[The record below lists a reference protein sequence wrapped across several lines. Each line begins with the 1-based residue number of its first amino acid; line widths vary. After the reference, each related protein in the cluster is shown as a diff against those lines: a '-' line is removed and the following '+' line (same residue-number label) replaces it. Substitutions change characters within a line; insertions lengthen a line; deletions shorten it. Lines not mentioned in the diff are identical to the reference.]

1 MIGETMNYL
10 KILLKEPLVHFLLIG
25 AGLFLIYSFSDGPA
39 DDSAKRI
46 VVSSGQVEQMVSR
59 FTQTWMRSPLDEEF
73 DGLIENYVRDEIF
86 YREAVAMGLD
96 RNDQTIKQRLRMKLE
111 FLLEDLS
118 SVSEI
123 SDQELTDFLARHP
136 EKFMVEPRVSFRQVY
151 LDPQKHHDPEA
162 EAQSLL
168 LSLQNGTDPLQA
180 GDATM
185 LAYEHIRVSQS
196 NIVRSFGE
204 SFAEQVSR
212 LDPGDW
218 TGPFASQFGVHL
230 VKVTQREEAR
240 LPELAEIRDQVEREY
255 LVLRRQEMKDD
266 TYQRLRAGYQV
277 VIEAP
282 EPADGA
288 PGVAA
293 TKQPVGGGG

>member
-1 MIGETMNYL
+1 MGKTMNYL
-10 KILLKEPLVHFLLIG
+10 KVILKEPLVHFLLIG
-25 AGLFLIYSFSDGPA
+25 AGLFLIYSFSAGPA
-39 DDSAKRI
+39 DDNARHI
-46 VVSSGQVEQMVSR
+46 VVSSGQVQQMVSR
-59 FTQTWMRSPLDEEF
+59 FTQTWMRPPLDEEF

-123 SDQELTDFLARHP
+123 SDQELSEFLARHP

-151 LDPQKHHDPEA
+151 LDPQKHHDPVA

-168 LSLQNGTDPLQA
+168 LSLQKGTDPLQA
-180 GDATM
+180 GDTT
-185 LAYEHIRVSQS
+185 LLDYEYIRASQG
-196 NIVRSFGE
+196 NIIRSFGE
-204 SFAEQVSR
+204 SFAEQISH
-212 LDPGDW
+212 LDPGGW
-218 TGPFASQFGVHL
+218 AGPFASQFGVHL

-266 TYQRLRAGYQV
+266 TYERLRAGYQV
-277 VIEAP
+277 VIEAS

-288 PGVAA
+288 PGVAV
-293 TKQPVGGGG
+293 TTQPVGGGG